1 MCQYAD
7 ALMYKFSLVN
17 DQIELI
23 EYIEKYHSDF
33 KKLNLE
39 WLDKYNLTESHD
51 LMVLNDPRGTI
62 LDRGGFIWLAKAG
75 DEIVGSAALMNEG
88 HGIFELAKM
97 SVTKNW
103 QGKGISKLLIEA
115 CLKKAK
121 EIGVKKLTLFSN
133 HQLQKALKLYEKY
146 GFKNVEVKDSPFET
160 ADVKME
166 LDFNL

>member
-1 MCQYAD
+1 MEKSID
-7 ALMYKFSLVN
+7 
-17 DQIELI
+17 II
-23 EYIEKYHSDF
+23 EYNDKHHSDF
-33 KKLNLE
+33 RKLNLE

-51 LMVLNDPRGTI
+51 LMVLDDPKGTI

-75 DEIVGSAALMNEG
+75 NEIIGSIALMNEG

-97 SVTKNW
+97 CVKEDW
-103 QGKGISKLLIEA
+103 QGQGISKILIQT

-133 HQLQKALKLYEKY
+133 HQLLAALKLYEKY
-146 GFKNVEVKDSPFET
+146 GFKNVEVKDSPFAT

-166 LDFNL
+166 LDLTPS